1 MVVERRGFRSRWTQS
16 ALADHDIDDGRGQ
29 VSDRDCSWET
39 VEPHCT
45 ENLFGDLSETCNFDL
60 TAVELPDHSGDASQV
75 PQFLQPKPKSLPSK
89 PETLCKERVAVT
101 RKADEMA
108 SRHVHKMMADL
119 KQPWQLGPLSSLF
132 SRPESLWERS
142 QASQKMPLV
151 GLSDHI
157 TAIPA
162 NNSVRFQIQQA
173 ELTVRCIRSSW
184 LVTSSDNF
192 WHVALSRF
200 KTMVLLDLSCT
211 RLGRSLTNF
220 AGTLCSEEEPA
231 QVFMDVFSLKA
242 TGAIL
247 KRCNALRRFSCWAQT
262 RGGGSPFNQDDGT
275 IYPHVCRLRDCGAG
289 ATAPS
294 QFVESLRFA
303 DALIGFALTPSK
315 DLLSPRVPGTAHA
328 FHMTQRIRKPA
339 EVLTVQEIGTL
350 EDVCLHDPDLHRRL
364 IAGLFIEM

>member
-162 NNSVRFQIQQA
+162 NNSVRF
-173 ELTVRCIRSSW
+173 
-184 LVTSSDNF
+184 
-192 WHVALSRF
+192 
-200 KTMVLLDLSCT
+200 
-211 RLGRSLTNF
+211 
-220 AGTLCSEEEPA
+220 
-231 QVFMDVFSLKA
+231 
-242 TGAIL
+242 
-247 KRCNALRRFSCWAQT
+247 
-262 RGGGSPFNQDDGT
+262 
-275 IYPHVCRLRDCGAG
+275 
-289 ATAPS
+289 
-294 QFVESLRFA
+294 
-303 DALIGFALTPSK
+303 
-315 DLLSPRVPGTAHA
+315 
-328 FHMTQRIRKPA
+328 
-339 EVLTVQEIGTL
+339 
-350 EDVCLHDPDLHRRL
+350 
-364 IAGLFIEM
+364 